1 MRNWQ
6 FLVGVSALPTADAAK
21 LVFVSLQ
28 AINDPFD
35 SKQRVQ

>member
-6 FLVGVSALPTADAAK
+6 FLVGVVALPTADAAK

-28 AINDPFD
+28 VVNDPFD
-35 SKQRVQ
+35 SKQLEQ